1 MIKHGGTILLCLVFQ
16 MVFAQNYTSRLF
28 SVDDGLP
35 DNYVYSTIQDEE
47 GFLWVSTGKGLCRFD
62 GQVFQ
67 SYPLEGGEENN
78 IVYAG
83 ALDRNKDLWF
93 GTFDGKI
100 YKLDKAKNKLKLYPG
115 KIEGSVN
122 KIVASELPSR
132 LYFLSKGKG
141 IYILENNRL
150 ERIKNTDN
158 YEIKDVV
165 ETDKTSLLLATT
177 EGLLLIDLRSL
188 RIIPLPGLNFQ
199 VNQIQKLKTLPG
211 RYFISSAEKG
221 FFQVYLRDTVSIIEE
236 HIHEKNFPAISFFFL
251 EEFRDELFVT
261 CKDETFAVYNI
272 KNKSLQKL
280 DEDYFR
286 ANAASIFI
294 DREFNIWVGT
304 VGVGL
309 YYLYRTS
316 FDFIYV
322 NNEPVFAMVQDKNK
336 NSYYGTN
343 NGIFIYDAAGRPVKK
358 VTRIGSKEM
367 GKVNALYLDKQD
379 KLWIGTSENGLI
391 VCNRENLAAIE
402 IEFTDVHPIS
412 VNAITASSIDEE
424 IQVCTNLAGVFSYK
438 AGKQIRHLSVENGL
452 LHNNVYYALKS
463 KQGNIY
469 YATHNTGFSFLKD
482 EKIYEIEIKDKKLST
497 DFNCFAED
505 KDGNVMIGTNGGGI
519 YILRGQQVK
528 AFGRNSEFESRYCKG
543 LLFDKEENLWCIL
556 GEDLYKYYPKQN
568 VLKKIIF
575 EVNTRRSADLNS
587 FYLNEEGDV
596 FMCTGKYVVASKS
609 VPGSRSSTYPARS
622 YIMQVRVNDSLIKP
636 DALLELTNGKYSLKF
651 EYSALA
657 LKNSAQVAFR
667 YMLEGRDA
675 GWSEITRTRHVE
687 FPNITEGEY
696 TFKVLAI
703 NSEGFEESTP
713 SFFKFTVRPPFWKS
727 AWFWTFGLAAL
738 VLIFILIIRFRTASL
753 TKAKIKLEQIVEEKT
768 KELRE
773 EKRQV
778 EENNKIIEGQN
789 QEIKD
794 SILYAKRIQDAMLPD
809 KKIIT
814 DRSDRLFVF
823 YQPRDIVSGDF
834 YWLGEVNSIKI
845 VVVADCTGHGVPGA
859 FMSMIGNTLL
869 NKIIIERKI
878 TKAADILNELDKEVR
893 RALKQYS
900 KESTKDGMDVAL
912 CCIDDDH
919 KKIFYCG
926 ALRPLIHIRR
936 KSMTVYSPNKHS
948 IGGFNYGEVREFRQ
962 TEIDME
968 EGDMFYM
975 FSDGYADQ
983 FGGENGKK
991 FMLKN
996 FKQLLI
1002 SISSEEMYKQED
1014 ILGKSYNSWKGR
1026 QDQVDDVLVIGMR
1039 M

>member
-1 MIKHGGTILLCLVFQ
+1 MIKHSGTILLCLVFQ
-16 MVFAQNYTSRLF
+16 IVFAQNYTSRLF
-28 SVDDGLP
+28 SADDGLP
-35 DNYVYSTIQDEE
+35 DNYVYSVLQDEE
-47 GFLWVSTGKGLCRFD
+47 GYLWVATGKGLSRFD
-62 GQVFQ
+62 GQVFE
-67 SYPLEGGEENN
+67 SYPLEGGEEHN
-78 IVYAG
+78 IIYAG
-83 ALDRNKDLWF
+83 ALDRNKELWF

-100 YKLDKAKNKLKLYPG
+100 YKLDKAKNKLKLYPR

-132 LYFLSKGKG
+132 LYFLSKGNG
-141 IYILENNRL
+141 IYILENNQL
-150 ERIKNTDN
+150 EKIENTDD
-158 YEIKDVV
+158 YDIKDMV
-165 ETDKTSLLLATT
+165 EQDRNSLLLATT
-177 EGLLLIDLRSL
+177 EGLLLINLHSK
-188 RIIPLPGLNFQ
+188 RIIPLSKLNFQ

-211 RYFISSAEKG
+211 RYFISSAENG
-221 FFQVYLRDTVSIIEE
+221 FFQVYLRDTISEIEE
-236 HIHEKNFPAISFFFL
+236 HIHEKDFPAVSFFFL
-251 EEFRDELFVT
+251 EEFRDELFMT
-261 CKDETFAVYNI
+261 CKDESFAVYNI
-272 KNKSLQKL
+272 KNRSLQRL

-294 DREFNIWVGT
+294 DKEFNIWVGT

-309 YYLYRTS
+309 YYLYRTN

-322 NNEPVFAMVQDKNK
+322 NNEPVFTMVQDKSK

-343 NGIFIYDAAGRPVKK
+343 NGIFVYDQSGHPVKK
-358 VTRIGSKEM
+358 VTRIGSREL
-367 GKVNALYLDKQD
+367 GKVNALYLDKEN

-391 VCNRENLAAIE
+391 VCDKNDFSPLAL
-402 IEFTDVHPIS
+402 EFTEIHPIS
-412 VNAITASSIDEE
+412 INAITASAVDDE

-438 AGKQIRHLSVENGL
+438 SGKLIRHLSVENGL
-452 LHNNVYYALKS
+452 LHNNIYYALKN
-463 KQGNIY
+463 KKGNIY
-469 YATHNTGFSFLKD
+469 FATHNTGFNFLKD
-482 EKIYEIEIKDKKLST
+482 GKIYEIEIKDRKLSA

-505 KDGNVMIGTNGGGI
+505 KNGNILIGTNGGGI
-519 YILRGQQVK
+519 YILSDTNVR
-528 AFGRNSEFESRYCKG
+528 AFERNSEFESRYCKR
-543 LLFDKEENLWCIL
+543 LLFDKEDNLWSIL

-568 VLKKIIF
+568 VLKKISF
-575 EVNTRRSADLNS
+575 DVNTRRSVDLHS

-596 FMCTGKYVVASKS
+596 FMCTGKYVVASKNI
-609 VPGSRSSTYPARS
+609 PGSKSSTFPARS
-622 YIMQVRVNDSLIKP
+622 YLMQVHVNDSLIKSGTF
-636 DALLELTNGKYSLKF
+636 LELPNGKYTVKF

-675 GWSEITRTRHVE
+675 GWSEITRTRHIE
-687 FPNITEGEY
+687 FPNLTEGEY

-713 SFFKFTVRPPFWKS
+713 SFFKFVIKPPFWKS
-727 AWFWTFGLAAL
+727 TWFWVFS
-738 VLIFILIIRFRTASL
+738 VLILMLAFVMIIRIRTASL
-753 TKAKIKLEQIVEEKT
+753 TRAKVKLEQVVEEKT

-834 YWLGEVNSIKI
+834 YWLGEVNTIKI

-869 NKIIIERKI
+869 NKIIIERKV
-878 TKAADILNELDKEVR
+878 TEASEILNELDKEVR

-912 CCIDDDH
+912 CCIDDVN
-919 KKIFYCG
+919 KKVVYCG
-926 ALRPLIHIRR
+926 ALRPLLHIR
-936 KSMTVYSPNKHS
+936 KKALSVYSPNKNS
-948 IGGFNYGEVREFRQ
+948 IGGFNYGEKRHFKQ
-962 TEIDME
+962 TEIQME
-968 EGDMFYM
+968 EGDMLYI

-983 FGGENGKK
+983 FGGAVGKK

-1002 SISSEEMYKQED
+1002 SISEEEMYKQED
-1014 ILGKSYNSWKGR
+1014 IIGKSYNSWKGLH
-1026 QDQVDDVLVIGMR
+1026 DQVDDVLVIGMR